1 MSFNAPHFTELKIHN
16 FWWIQSI
23 VLLFLSTHYDSRAFH
38 SSRACSL
45 RSRDAAAAAGAG
57 AARRRVGR
65 YAAAAETISSLMS
78 LIYIRVLCLSVP
90 FAEVCSCICRTEA
103 SGFPLYAIRCF
114 HKNAAQ
120 KCYKMPLFYIRK
132 TMNQDGQDSL
142 YKSRREP
149 IAIIAIHLH
158 NCHFYAIPSMVI
170 SEPLH

>member
-23 VLLFLSTHYDSRAFH
+23 VLLFLSTHCDSRAFH
-38 SSRACSL
+38 SSRASSL
-45 RSRDAAAAAGAG
+45 RSRDAAAGAG
-57 AARRRVGR
+57 AARRR
-65 YAAAAETISSLMS
+65 AETISSLMS

-103 SGFPLYAIRCF
+103 SGCPLYAIRCF

-149 IAIIAIHLH
+149 IPIIAIHLH